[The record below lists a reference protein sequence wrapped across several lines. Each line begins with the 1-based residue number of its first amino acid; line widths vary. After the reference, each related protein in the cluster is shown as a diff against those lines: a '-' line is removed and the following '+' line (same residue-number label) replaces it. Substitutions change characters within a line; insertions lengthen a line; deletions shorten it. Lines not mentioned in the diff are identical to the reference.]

1 MRYKTPKYCQNC
13 ERFASLV
20 PMPPTKSTKRV
31 NNVQD
36 VILAYLL
43 LLLLLYFI
51 FLYMSHNH
59 VQHKQSFVSPN
70 TNIADDTK
78 DHTRQSFAAGYTL
91 LPPLLVLT
99 TLPNLKGYLG

>member
-1 MRYKTPKYCQNC
+1 
-13 ERFASLV
+13 
-20 PMPPTKSTKRV
+20 
-31 NNVQD
+31 
-36 VILAYLL
+36 
-43 LLLLLYFI
+43 
-51 FLYMSHNH
+51 MSHNH